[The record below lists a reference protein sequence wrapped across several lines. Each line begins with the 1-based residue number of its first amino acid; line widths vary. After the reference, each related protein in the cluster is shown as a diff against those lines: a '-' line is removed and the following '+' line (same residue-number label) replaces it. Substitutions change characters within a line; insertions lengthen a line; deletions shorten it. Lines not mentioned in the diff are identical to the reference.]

1 MLSVTKRNLLIG
13 LMFFVWILCVF
24 FHRFL
29 LLKNKGRQ
37 YSTNSTHSSMHK
49 LQQTTANTGDT
60 EFQNIMEL
68 IKWPSPVGFPHFE
81 NSTSAKTSE
90 YHVKSPHTS
99 YHVGEYIEVQIRARD
114 HHGYPKEYGGDFFQ
128 VKLHSP
134 EMKAG
139 VVGSV
144 IDHSNGSYT
153 AVFLLAWPG
162 NTHIS
167 VRLIY
172 SSEAIS
178 ILQAKQASRLDKV
191 YFHGY
196 FERNGTREIVECNLE
211 LLQSDVCEF
220 IDLNSGEKW
229 VCVRPKILPCDSWV
243 YHSTGGERKVTTKE
257 EDVFLKRSVIN
268 QTVPVSVTPFN
279 VLSAKTIKAPKK
291 PLPACTVKQMAAHPS
306 GFYYND
312 TWISLQCLNRQ
323 FKLPSDARACLQDKN
338 ILMFGDSTLR
348 QWFEYLEDFIP
359 TLKRMDLHKP
369 YNPGPLLAVD
379 VESNIVMSWR
389 CHGLPFKTLKM
400 KAADLHYVV
409 NEISGIGG
417 GPFTVVV
424 LSGWAHFT
432 TYPVAV
438 YVSWLRKLREAVRML
453 LLRSPETKVLIKSA
467 NTAENTVYSNNWFAF
482 QFDKILRLMFSTLP
496 VIVVDAWEMTSC
508 HYLPEVLHPEKPV
521 IKNEVNMMLSYICPH

>member
-1 MLSVTKRNLLIG
+1 
-13 LMFFVWILCVF
+13 
-24 FHRFL
+24 
-29 LLKNKGRQ
+29 
-37 YSTNSTHSSMHK
+37 
-49 LQQTTANTGDT
+49 
-60 EFQNIMEL
+60 
-68 IKWPSPVGFPHFE
+68 
-81 NSTSAKTSE
+81 
-90 YHVKSPHTS
+90 
-99 YHVGEYIEVQIRARD
+99 
-114 HHGYPKEYGGDFFQ
+114 
-128 VKLHSP
+128 
-134 EMKAG
+134 
-139 VVGSV
+139 
-144 IDHSNGSYT
+144 
-153 AVFLLAWPG
+153 
-162 NTHIS
+162 
-167 VRLIY
+167 
-172 SSEAIS
+172 
-178 ILQAKQASRLDKV
+178 
-191 YFHGY
+191 
-196 FERNGTREIVECNLE
+196 
-211 LLQSDVCEF
+211 
-220 IDLNSGEKW
+220 
-229 VCVRPKILPCDSWV
+229 
-243 YHSTGGERKVTTKE
+243 
-257 EDVFLKRSVIN
+257 
-268 QTVPVSVTPFN
+268 
-279 VLSAKTIKAPKK
+279 
-291 PLPACTVKQMAAHPS
+291 MAAHPS